1 MLVTLCVVVLP
12 EEIAGQPYSLKANA
26 PVPLTP
32 IHGTQFEE
40 IPTSVTM
47 TASNAR
53 GTYATAT
60 FNYRFEVYDVTN
72 GLALLVSSLVSS
84 GDTTT
89 TFSYSGPF
97 DFSHVYQWRVQ
108 AELDGA
114 NGPWTVLSTF
124 ETPAKPLPPTAH
136 ACLLYTSP
144 SPRA

>member
-1 MLVTLCVVVLP
+1 MVYTLPVVVDRLLTFRYILLAILHIGVVIP
-12 EEIAGQPYSLKANA
+12 PAETTGQPYLLKANA

-40 IPTSVTM
+40 LPTSVTM
-47 TASNAR
+47 TASNAL

-72 GLALLVSSLVSS
+72 GLTLLVSSLVSS

-97 DFSHVYQWRVQ
+97 DFSHVYQWR
-108 AELDGA
+108 GT
-114 NGPWTVLSTF
+114 GRT
-124 ETPAKPLPPTAH
+124 
-136 ACLLYTSP
+136 
-144 SPRA
+144 